1 MVSYWKTQW
10 FRFSLGCI
18 FLIFTF
24 YYILQP
30 AADES
35 TLEGL
40 SQSLKIG
47 YTSLCYF
54 INAIIWFVASY
65 IGYNN
70 DRIKL
75 LEKKAKKYDALCKE
89 VHELYEANKI
99 DREYQKRLERKIN
112 LLEDTKNEE
121 HA

>member
-24 YYILQP
+24 YNILQP

-75 LEKKAKKYDALCKE
+75 LEKKAEKYDALCKE
-89 VHELYEANKI
+89 VHELYEANRL
-99 DREYQKRLERKIN
+99 DREYVKLFEKRIKQ
-112 LLEDTKNEE
+112 LEDKR
-121 HA
+121 